1 MCVEWL
7 SGLAVQNDWT
17 PLHLAAQNGHQ
28 EVAKVLLLDG
38 GADVNARNK
47 VSSGEQ
53 GRWMD

>member
-1 MCVEWL
+1 MEWL
-7 SGLAVQNDWT
+7 SGLAVQDDYT

-47 VSSGEQ
+47 VSSGKQ

>member
-1 MCVEWL
+1 MEWL
-7 SGLAVQNDWT
+7 SGLAVQEYNET
-17 PLHLAAQNGHQ
+17 PLHRAAANGHQ

-38 GADVNARNK
+38 GADVNARQK